1 MSPESRGLEVE
12 TPWTHFFLPVA
23 SFCMGLGG
31 AWHVRVGSHGTGAGG
46 SAFGV
51 VLARLGSVGA
61 CFCTVRARVCAWP
74 RNFSVRA
81 PSILIWR

>member
-1 MSPESRGLEVE
+1 MDA
-12 TPWTHFFLPVA
+12 FFLPVA

-51 VLARLGSVGA
+51 VLARWCLFLRRSRSGLCVA
-61 CFCTVRARVCAWP
+61 T
-74 RNFSVRA
+74 
-81 PSILIWR
+81 